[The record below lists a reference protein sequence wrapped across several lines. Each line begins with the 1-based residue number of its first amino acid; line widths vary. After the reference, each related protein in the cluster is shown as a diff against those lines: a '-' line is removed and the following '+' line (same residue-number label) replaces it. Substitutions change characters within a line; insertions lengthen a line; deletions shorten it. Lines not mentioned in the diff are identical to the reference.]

1 MKLNPE
7 RWNRIDAI
15 LDELLELPENQ
26 RLNKLRSHCGSDS
39 TLMADIAKLLADCET
54 NSGLLDQNAL
64 QLVRTLMDQLAP
76 DASPAPN
83 PHSLKGLRLGAYTL
97 EEEIGRGGMG
107 VVYKASRTQ
116 GDYAQNVA
124 IKILMNVNVTVAE
137 RFRREQQALAVL
149 KHPNIT
155 QLLDAGVTDQGL
167 PYLIMELIE
176 GESITDYC
184 AKRALSLT
192 ERLLILDQVLE
203 ALAFSHK
210 NLIVHRD
217 IKPSNILVTSSGQV
231 KLLDFSIAKLLDAAW
246 ELEETATHLHLMTPS
261 YSAPEQV
268 LNQPITVAT
277 DIYQLGLLY
286 FRILTGHNPLARD
299 VSSLHALVK
308 IVCQTEVARPSHAVS
323 QSEGREESFTN
334 TQDVRRNLTGDLDAI
349 LLKMLRKEPGAR
361 YPSIEA
367 LRADLYAYRHH
378 LPVAAHRAALGYQ
391 TGKYLR
397 RNWRTIAVTSAACFA
412 LLGYA
417 GSMQVQNS
425 RVKTALAKA
434 ELEQRKAEQVSQFLA
449 QTFEAADPNKGGLK
463 GITAADL
470 LEDARTKINEE
481 LKDSPEIQAPLLN
494 IFSKIYFRQQEYQKA
509 ETLLS
514 NLVNNPKTAQQLD
527 RKLLAE
533 IQLRLAQQKIGLG
546 QYTEAEVLLRKSLA
560 LQMASPTAKSPDNP
574 VYGETLAFLG
584 HNLYFLKRESEATAM
599 IQEAIAYLEK
609 LGESGD
615 RMRSFALNVLANNQ
629 YLYTNLDAAI
639 ENMREALAIKRKI
652 LGEAHTETSS
662 TQLLLA
668 RMLVDRD
675 DFAEAQ
681 VLAEA
686 AYKDIGEQLPPGHP
700 YHATALGTLAKLA
713 QKQQQHDRAL
723 ELVDK
728 ITPKSSTG
736 TNSTSRIHAN
746 LYTLDILIDQGNS
759 KKSQQLIDQI
769 NELNLNYPNSKS
781 IKARLYSLQGRLYL
795 MGGEY
800 QQALE
805 QINQALE
812 LLDPKQMEAVVVIRD
827 KSIALIALGYY
838 HEAAELL
845 NQAINTLHKR
855 YAEGHSQVRLSCFV
869 LKQIFILSDSTA
881 AAPTGNPCA
890 NVTTTTKD
898 FHIPG
903 YLSRWK
909 NIDIN

>member
-15 LDELLELPENQ
+15 LDELLDLPENQ
-26 RLNKLRSHCGSDS
+26 RLEKLRIQCAGDT
-39 TLMADIAKLLADCET
+39 TLMEDIAKLLADCQADA
-54 NSGLLDQNAL
+54 GPLDQNAL
-64 QLVRTLMDQLAP
+64 QLARTLMDQLAA
-76 DASPAPN
+76 DAPPAPN
-83 PHSLKGLRLGAYTL
+83 PHSFKGMRIGAYTL
-97 EEEIGRGGMG
+97 EAEIGRGGMG
-107 VVYKASRTQ
+107 VVYKANRTQ
-116 GDYAQNVA
+116 GDYTQTVA
-124 IKILMNVNVTVAE
+124 IKILMHVNVTVAE

-155 QLLDAGVTDQGL
+155 QLLDAGVTEQGM

-184 AKRALSLT
+184 ASRSLSLS
-192 ERLLILDQVLE
+192 ERLALLDQVLD

-217 IKPSNILVTSSGQV
+217 IKPSNIMVTRDGQA
-231 KLLDFSIAKLLDAAW
+231 KLLDFSIAKLLDANWA
-246 ELEETATHLHLMTPS
+246 LEETATYLHLMTPS

-286 FRILTGHNPLARD
+286 FRILTGHKPLAKD
-299 VSSLHALVK
+299 VGSLHELVK
-308 IVCQTEVARPSHAVS
+308 IVCRTEVTRPSHAVC
-323 QSEGREESFTN
+323 QSEGLEESFAN
-334 TQDVRRNLTGDLDAI
+334 TQDVRRHLSGDLDAI
-349 LLKMLRKEPGAR
+349 LLKMLRKEAAAR

-367 LRADLYAYRHH
+367 LRADLYSYRHH
-378 LPVAAHRAALGYQ
+378 LPVNAHRAELGYQ
-391 TGKYLR
+391 TKKYLR
-397 RNWRTIAVTSAACFA
+397 RNWRTIALTSAACLA
-412 LLGYA
+412 LAGYA
-417 GSMQVQNS
+417 VSMQLQNN
-425 RVKTALAKA
+425 RVKNALAKA

-470 LEDARTKINEE
+470 LEEARTKINEE
-481 LKDSPEIQAPLLN
+481 LKSTPEIQASLLN
-494 IFSKIYFRQQEYQKA
+494 IFSRIYFRQQDYQKA
-509 ETLLS
+509 EELLS
-514 NLVNNPKTAQQLD
+514 NLLGDPQTDDLLD
-527 RKLLAE
+527 NQLLADT
-533 IQLRLAQQKIGLG
+533 QLRLAQQKIGLG
-546 QYTEAEVLLRKSLA
+546 HYAEAEVLLRKSLA
-560 LQMASPTAKSPDNP
+560 LQMANPTAKKPNNP

-584 HNLYFLKRESEATAM
+584 HNLFFLKRESEATAM
-599 IQEAIAYLEK
+599 IQEAIAYLAK
-609 LGESGD
+609 LGENGD

-629 YLYTNLDAAI
+629 YLYTDLDAAI
-639 ENMREALAIKRKI
+639 ENIREALAIKRKI
-652 LGEAHTETSS
+652 LGEAHTETSN

-668 RMLVDRD
+668 RMLGDRD

-686 AYKDIGEQLPPGHP
+686 AYKDIGEQLPPDHP

-713 QKQQQHDRAL
+713 QKQHQHDRAL

-736 TNSTSRIHAN
+736 TNSTSQIHAN

-759 KKSQQLIDQI
+759 KKSQQLINQI
-769 NELNLNYPNSKS
+769 NVLNLNYPNSKS

-795 MGGEY
+795 MSGEY

-812 LLDPKQMEAVVVIRD
+812 LLDSKQMEAIVVIRD

-838 HEAAELL
+838 NEAAELL
-845 NQAINTLHKR
+845 NQVINTLHQR
-855 YAEGHSQVRLSCFV
+855 YAEGHSQVRLSCFM
-869 LKQIFILSDSTA
+869 LKQVFILSNLTA
-881 AAPTGNPCA
+881 AKPTGNPCA

-909 NIDIN
+909 NIDNN